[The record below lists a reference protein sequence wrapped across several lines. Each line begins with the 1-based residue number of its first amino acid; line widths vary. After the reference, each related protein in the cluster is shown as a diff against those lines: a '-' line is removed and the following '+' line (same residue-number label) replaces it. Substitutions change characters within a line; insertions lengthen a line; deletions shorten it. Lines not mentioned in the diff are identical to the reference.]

1 MAPNILRI
9 GCLRMTRPSS
19 TAEIFLVYLK
29 LGCTAFG
36 GPIAHLAYFERSFVQ
51 QRKWLTAQ
59 QYAGLLTLC
68 QFLPG
73 PASSQMGY
81 AIGLTRGGIRGGLAA
96 FVGLTTPSVILM
108 IATASL
114 TQTLDGPIAAAVVH
128 GLKLVAVS
136 VVAAGVF
143 GLASKLAPDAPRALL
158 AAVGAAAVLLA
169 PSAWF
174 QLAVIAL
181 GGVIGATAFKQ
192 VRATEGMALPQATSH
207 RTAIVCLVLFA
218 TLLVSLPI
226 IAGLANTQTA
236 EFGEAFY
243 RAGALV
249 FGGGHVVLPLLE
261 QSVVEPGWM
270 SQDAFLAGYGAA
282 QAVPGPMFTLSAYL
296 GTVLGGWPVA
306 LLAVAA
312 IFLPGMLL
320 VTGALPF
327 WAALSANRGMARAL
341 AGINAAVLGLLIAA
355 LYDPVWTSAV
365 HNAADFSIA
374 LIGFVLL
381 VAARWSALWVVT
393 WCVLASVGAYAWGL
407 T

>member
-1 MAPNILRI
+1 
-9 GCLRMTRPSS
+9 MTTQRSS
-19 TAEIFLVYLK
+19 FAEIFLVYLK
-29 LGCTAFG
+29 LGCSAFG

-51 QRKWLTAQ
+51 QRKWLTAE

-81 AIGLTRGGIRGGLAA
+81 AIGLTRGGIPGGLAA
-96 FVGLTTPSVILM
+96 FLGFTMPSVVLM
-108 IATASL
+108 ILAASAA
-114 TQTLDGPIAAAVVH
+114 QAMDGPTAAAVIH
-128 GLKLVAVS
+128 GLKLVAVA
-136 VVAAGVF
+136 VVAAGVL
-143 GLASKLAPDAPRALL
+143 GLARKLAPDTPRALL
-158 AAVGAAAVLLA
+158 AAVAAAAVLLA

-174 QLAVIAL
+174 QLAAIAL
-181 GGVIGATAFKQ
+181 GGVAGALLLRH
-192 VRATEGMALPQATSH
+192 VVPTEGMALPTATSR
-207 RTAIVCLVLFA
+207 RTAIISLALF
-218 TLLVSLPI
+218 TLLLISLPV
-226 IAGLANTQTA
+226 AASLANSH
-236 EFGEAFY
+236 FVDIGEAFY

-270 SQDAFLAGYGAA
+270 TRDQFLAGYGAA

-306 LLAVAA
+306 LLAAAA

-320 VTGALPF
+320 VTGALPL

-355 LYDPVWTSAV
+355 LYDPVWVSAIA
-365 HNAADFSIA
+365 NAADFSIA

-381 VAARWSALWVVT
+381 VAAKWSALWVVG
-393 WCVLASVGAYAWGL
+393 WCVAASFAASTWGL